1 MAGVWERLQK
11 VGGRW
16 SQSGSAGAAGDPEVQ
31 EQLLRDPAVLDAVR
45 GAGLRAL
52 SDPAVQ
58 RAVLNVAAE
67 KAPEVAG
74 QAAAMVKAWASDP
87 EVQARAKYMAGMAAH
102 YTGHAGEAAVHCI
115 EQGPEGVQV
124 LAFVGGGASLVL
136 AGLQALNPLAVV
148 GATFTYV
155 ISLYQVL
162 FSLTTMLFEAK
173 TEWISQYEIISDL
186 HDMLMLNLRFLSLSL
201 GRGLFY
207 IFQGS
212 IWWVLSSF
220 FGIPQKLLALYMCFL
235 GTLYILMHF
244 GVMPQHVA
252 TKMKGA
258 FAEGA
263 DYIRVTN

>member
-1 MAGVWERLQK
+1 MAAVWGKLQK
-11 VGGRW
+11 AGRRW
-16 SQSGSAGAAGDPEVQ
+16 SQSGSAGVAGNPEVQ
-31 EQLLRDPAVLDAVR
+31 ERLLCDPVVMEAVR
-45 GAGLRAL
+45 GAGLQAL
-52 SDPAVQ
+52 LDPGVR
-58 RAVLNVAAE
+58 RAVRNAAAE

-74 QAAAMVKAWASDP
+74 QAAALVKAWSSDP
-87 EVQARAKYMAGMAAH
+87 EVQARARYVAGMAVH
-102 YTGHAGEAAVHCI
+102 CTGHAGEAVVHCI

-124 LAFVGGGASLVL
+124 LAFVGSGASLAL
-136 AGLQALNPLAVV
+136 AGLQVLNPLAAV
-148 GATFTYV
+148 GAA

-162 FSLTTMLFEAK
+162 FSLMMMVFEAK
-173 TEWISQYEIISDL
+173 TEWISRYEFINDL

-212 IWWVLSSF
+212 MWWVLSSF

-252 TKMKGA
+252 TKMRA
-258 FAEGA
+258 FADGE
-263 DYIRVTN
+263 DYIRVAD